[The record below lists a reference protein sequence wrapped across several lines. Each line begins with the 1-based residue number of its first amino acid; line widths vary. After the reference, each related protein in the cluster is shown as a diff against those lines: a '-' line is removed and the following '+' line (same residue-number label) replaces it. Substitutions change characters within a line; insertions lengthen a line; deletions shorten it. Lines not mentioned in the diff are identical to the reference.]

1 MGAIVAVITE
11 IISVLKALWGL
22 WNEYVAYK
30 AQQKVIAEIKR
41 KADLEKAIADSKKAE
56 TDDEIFKS
64 QHGVV
69 DNSN

>member
-1 MGAIVAVITE
+1 MGAIIGVITE

-22 WNEYVAYK
+22 WSEYQSYK
-30 AQQKVIAEIKR
+30 AEQKIIADAKR
-41 KADLEKAIADSKKAE
+41 KADLEKALEDAKKAE
-56 TDDEIFKS
+56 SDADIFKS